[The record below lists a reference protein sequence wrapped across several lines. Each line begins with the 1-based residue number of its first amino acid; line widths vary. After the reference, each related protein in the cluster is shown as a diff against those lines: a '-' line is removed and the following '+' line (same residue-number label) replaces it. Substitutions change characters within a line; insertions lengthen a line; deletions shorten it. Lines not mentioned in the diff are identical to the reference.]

1 MPSADDAA
9 APRYPGADWKPFF
22 EAIGPENYL
31 RESFTQNTAAEV
43 TFLIDALSLAP
54 GMRVLDV
61 GCGPGRHTLEMAR
74 RGLSVTGV
82 DFTERFIAY
91 ARAQADA
98 EGLADRAEFV
108 LADARDFVRPGAFD
122 AAVCLC
128 EGAFA
133 LLQAD
138 EDNVRVLRHIA
149 ASLKVGAPFLLTTL
163 NGYRSIRQAGRE
175 NAGTSLDPLTMVETT
190 TPAGIGGPEAKGL
203 PAAYELA
210 GRHYIVPELVK
221 MHREAGLTVE
231 HVWGGTAGNW
241 GRRPL
246 DWDEIEVMLLSRK
259 GA

>member
-1 MPSADDAA
+1 MPET
-9 APRYPGADWKPFF
+9 PEGGDWKLFF
-22 EAIGPENYL
+22 ETLGPENYL
-31 RESFTQNTAAEV
+31 AEPFTRNTVGEV
-43 TFLIDALSLAP
+43 DFVLDACGLTP

-61 GCGPGRHTLEMAR
+61 GCGPGRHSLEMAR
-74 RGLSVTGV
+74 RGLRVTGV
-82 DFTERFIAY
+82 DFTERFIEF
-91 ARAQADA
+91 ARRKAA
-98 EGLADRAEFV
+98 EEGVTDRAEFV

-149 ASLKVGAPFLLTTL
+149 ASLKPGAPFLLTTL
-163 NGYRSIRQAGRE
+163 NGYRTIR
-175 NAGTSLDPLTMVETT
+175 NAGTEAAAGTTLDPLTMVESVTAESLSEQ
-190 TPAGIGGPEAKGL
+190 TPGT
-203 PAAYELA
+203 YVLA
-210 GRHYIVPELVK
+210 GRHYIVPELVR

-259 GA
+259 SG